1 MAYNIPFSDS
11 AEHPELPN
19 GIRVE
24 DLSLNTTNTSLTF
37 VGKNYPEFSVPI
49 GKNFLHLLEN
59 FASAN
64 PPSNAIVGQ
73 LWYDT
78 NPNNPQLKVRDR
90 SSNWIE
96 VSGNQSGTA
105 QPSAEKSKVGDLW
118 TDTANKQLYLFD
130 GTSWVLVGPQY
141 NAGTDSGFVS
151 EQIVDRT
158 TDTEKTVL
166 VSYINGTRVA
176 TISKDTFF
184 PKSAIDGFE
193 RINQGITLSSAD
205 FDGDGVVLN
214 KFWGTSEKADSLIV
228 GNSVVPAANFL
239 RSDVVSTTNFALNI
253 RNSAGLRVGESLETT
268 LSSTTTGKTY
278 LANKNAD
285 SAIYLRPSNSSS
297 VPIDVLI
304 VTGAGALSQGAV
316 GINKNPGLFPDGATP
331 VSFDLRGNM
340 LLDGVLKSTNTVNS
354 TSKTTGSVQLSGG
367 IGVEKNAFIGGDLDI
382 GGHITL
388 GTTLGGLT
396 INPRTNEAHDIGAD
410 STIIGSGNKR
420 FRSIYSKNFYGADF
434 YGSFTGNVNGNVTG
448 EAGRLSQ
455 FTVFGLSGD
464 VSSSIVQSNGAPP
477 RPQRSITRAQR
488 TGSTA
493 RVFTGAVDHQ
503 YLINMFVDI
512 DLIDNRFD
520 VTLQPITDIGFDST
534 PGRGYWFEYST
545 PTSGTIAAFIPT
557 LPATSLGTAGVRS
570 GGQFVTTLSDEIIS
584 SKSQVVDSL
593 DSDFFL
599 VYRASLNPGLRKINK
614 QTLFSTAGVVPTG
627 AIFPYAG
634 STPPPGYLFCD
645 GSEQNQSSYSAL
657 FGVLGYSYKPSN
669 LLVGFNTFALPD
681 LRGRFPIGKEVM
693 DNGNT
698 VSIQT
703 SASSVTRNAI
713 TTVNAISASF
723 VVATTNIT
731 NGPFQAGKVL
741 EGPHGLNA
749 SGEIGAIV
757 ITNVQANVP
766 STGFTTIT
774 VSMPQQ
780 LTTYTAASGL
790 TLTSIGSIDAGG
802 GTPIPSRTA
811 AASAL
816 GIVGGSSRQTLTV
829 DQLPQHKHT
838 LRGSTGNQYYAF
850 RYASGTP
857 TDTGA
862 IVGQNHNAFNGIHM
876 LPDSGN
882 MDAVGAVGQ
891 PFDIVNPYQT
901 INYIIF
907 TGVI

>member
-24 DLSLNTTNTSLTF
+24 DLSLNTANTSLTF
-37 VGKNYPEFSVPI
+37 VGKNFPEFSVPI

-59 FASAN
+59 FASVN

-78 NPNNPQLKVRDR
+78 NPTNPQLKVKDR
-90 SSNWIE
+90 SLNWIE

-166 VSYINGTRVA
+166 TSYVNGIRVA
-176 TISKDTFF
+176 IISKDAFF
-184 PKSAIDGFE
+184 PKAAIDGFE
-193 RINQGITLSSAD
+193 RINQGITLSSSD

-228 GNSVVPAANFL
+228 GNSVVAASNFL
-239 RSDVVSTTNFALNI
+239 RGDVVSTTNFALNI
-253 RNSAGLRVGESLETT
+253 RNSAGLRVGESSETT

-278 LANKNAD
+278 LANKTAD
-285 SAIYLRPSNSSS
+285 SAIYLRPSNNLATP
-297 VPIDVLI
+297 VDVVT
-304 VTGAGALSQGAV
+304 VTGTFGQV
-316 GINKNPGLFPDGATP
+316 GINKNPGLFPDAATIAHLD
-331 VSFDLRGNM
+331 VSGNM
-340 LLDGVLKSTNTVNS
+340 LINGILKNTNTTESSSV
-354 TSKTTGSVQLSGG
+354 TTGSVQLSGG
-367 IGVEKNAFIGGDLDI
+367 ASIAKNVNIGGYVDV
-382 GGHITL
+382 GGHVTV
-388 GTTLGGLT
+388 GVVSGGLAIT
-396 INPRTNEAHDIGAD
+396 PRTNEAHDIGAD
-410 STIIGSGNKR
+410 STIVGSGNKR

-434 YGSFTGNVNGNVTG
+434 YGSFNGNVNGNVTG
-448 EAGRLSQ
+448 EAGRLATN
-455 FTVFGLSGD
+455 TVFSLSGD
-464 VSSSIVQSNGAPP
+464 VSSSIVQTNGAPP
-477 RPQRSITRAQR
+477 RPTRNITRAQR
-488 TGSTA
+488 AGFTA

-512 DLIDNRFD
+512 SIPVNSNFN
-520 VTLQPITDIGFDST
+520 VTTQPITNVGFDNT

-545 PTSGTIAAFIPT
+545 PTTGAISPITPT
-557 LPATSLGTAGVRS
+557 LPATSIGTANVRS

-614 QTLFSTAGVVPTG
+614 QTLFSTAGLVPPG
-627 AIFPYAG
+627 SIFPYAG

-645 GSEQNQSSYSAL
+645 GSEQNQGSYSAL
-657 FGVLGYSYKPSN
+657 FGVIGYSYKPAN
-669 LLVGFNTFALPD
+669 LLVGYNTFALPD
-681 LRGRFPIGKEVM
+681 LRGRFPIGREVM

-703 SASSVTRNAI
+703 TATNVTRNAI
-713 TTVNAISASF
+713 TTVNSISASF

-731 NGPFQAGKVL
+731 NGPFQAGKAL
-741 EGPHGLNA
+741 EGHGLNA

-774 VSMPQQ
+774 VSTPQQ
-780 LTTYTAASGL
+780 LITYPAASGL

-802 GTPIPSRTA
+802 GNPAQPRTPAATA
-811 AASAL
+811 V
-816 GIVGGSSRQTLTV
+816 GVVGGSSSQTLTV
-829 DQLPQHKHT
+829 NQLPQHKHT
-838 LRGSTGNQYYAF
+838 LRGSAGNQYYAF
-850 RYASGTP
+850 RYAAGTP